1 MATYEQ
7 AHAGDVVLGHDGE
20 LWGIAELEHSPQLK
34 VVLVRHGARVTG
46 YPPAGTSCTV
56 VTPADVRAE
65 AWATDVLMAVGLGP
79 IQIISEKWE
88 R

>member
-1 MATYEQ
+1 MATYEHV
-7 AHAGDVVLGHDGE
+7 HAGDVVLGHDGE
-20 LWGIAELEHSPQLK
+20 LWGVVEIDHSPPLR
-34 VVLVRHGARVTG
+34 VTLVRHGARVTG

-65 AWATDVLMAVGLGP
+65 AWAADVLISTGLGP
-79 IQIISEKWE
+79 VEIVSEKWE